1 MISFAE
7 MGEATVTELKI
18 RYFGIKE
25 RVKVAVSYLFLFIY
39 VMSFLFLLPSFLLSF
54 ILFFSFFLLRQDHF
68 LLQLPWLTTGLS
80 SFLISSAVHI
90 YDYFIYSFSFVSQS
104 TGSLRIRI

>member
-54 ILFFSFFLLRQDHF
+54 ILFFSFFF
-68 LLQLPWLTTGLS
+68 VKTG
-80 SFLISSAVHI
+80 
-90 YDYFIYSFSFVSQS
+90 SFSITTALVNYWVIIISHF
-104 TGSLRIRI
+104 IRSSYI

>member
-7 MGEATVTELKI
+7 MGEATVSELKF

-25 RVKVAVSYLFLFIY
+25 RVKVAVSYLVFIY

-54 ILFFSFFLLRQDHF
+54 ILFFLLRQDHF

-80 SFLISSAVHI
+80 SSLISSAVHI

-104 TGSLRIRI
+104 TGSLRICI